1 MVRTANG
8 PVLVITELT
17 DLVFI
22 VVRGDAGVFDVVS
35 FGPSQLSSKEE
46 YKPWHL
52 IQRPCYQ
59 RGSPCQDPA
68 GNRTA

>member
-22 VVRGDAGVFDVVS
+22 VVGGDAGVFDVVS
-35 FGPSQLSSKEE
+35 FVLLL
-46 YKPWHL
+46 YL
-52 IQRPCYQ
+52 IVVVSLLFACL
-59 RGSPCQDPA
+59 CCC
-68 GNRTA
+68 